1 MKFTDQLKC
10 LVQTTAAFT
19 VFNYISI
26 HFPSAN
32 SSDIATEEY
41 STVVNYNL
49 MYDLNDEAWSNY
61 ENISMI
67 MFGNNTDYDFS
78 YNNYLRA
85 LSEDNIDEALVWGLK
100 TAVFIYDDEKLL
112 SDIVNDNKYYEQY
125 LSHDVLS
132 KVTSYLEAKLGT

>member
-10 LVQTTAAFT
+10 LVQTIPAFT

-49 MYDLNDEAWSNY
+49 MYDLNDEAWPNY

-100 TAVFIYDDEKLL
+100 TAVFIYDDEKML
-112 SDIVNDNKYYEQY
+112 SDIVNDNKYYQQY
-125 LSHDVLS
+125 LSYDVLS